1 MVSLKDVF
9 VYNIRSKCTKANT
22 HTHTHARG
30 LMSFELGFGSL
41 WIGMLTMY
49 KCQQNASFETTTEQ
63 SQYFDKL
70 LAIRLPFWATF
81 RSQWMNQ

>member
-1 MVSLKDVF
+1 MYLFITFAASAQKL
-9 VYNIRSKCTKANT
+9 T
-22 HTHTHARG
+22 HTNG

-41 WIGMLTMY
+41 WIGVLTMY

-63 SQYFDKL
+63 SQYFSKL

-81 RSQWMNQ
+81 RTQWMNQ